1 MEARVGGR
9 GMKNDG
15 KEAEPFLSLA
25 AALDGSQAWLGSWE
39 PWRECW
45 ALERL
50 GVWVTGGPAGSWWG
64 RQKETW
70 LLVSA
75 VPVCDLVGAAW
86 PLLLPIN
93 QT

>member
-1 MEARVGGR
+1 MEAMVGER

-50 GVWVTGGPAGSWWG
+50 GVWVTGGHQGAGGEG
-64 RQKETW
+64 RRKLGFWSQQCLSVT
-70 LLVSA
+70 LLELRGLYF
-75 VPVCDLVGAAW
+75 CL
-86 PLLLPIN
+86 
-93 QT
+93 